1 MKNPI
6 SHKSLQFLT
15 LSKDSLTKF
24 VLEFE
29 LFPRL
34 QYIPFFL
41 LNKKKKQKNNGIQI
55 FLFNIFAI
63 LNLSSN

>member
-41 LNKKKKQKNNGIQI
+41 LNKKKKTKKQRYP
-55 FLFNIFAI
+55 NISF
-63 LNLSSN
+63 

>member
-41 LNKKKKQKNNGIQI
+41 LNKKKKKRYR
-55 FLFNIFAI
+55 NISF
-63 LNLSSN
+63 

>member
-41 LNKKKKQKNNGIQI
+41 LNKKKKNGIEI